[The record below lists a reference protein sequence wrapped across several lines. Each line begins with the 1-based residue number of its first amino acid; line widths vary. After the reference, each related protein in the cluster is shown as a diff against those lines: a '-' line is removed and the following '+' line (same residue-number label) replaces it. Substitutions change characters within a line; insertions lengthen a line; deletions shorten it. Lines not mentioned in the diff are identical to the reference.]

1 MRDETRLTALLPALL
16 GVAVTVVI
24 IASMLML
31 PFEKPS
37 STAANDFGN
46 VMNGG
51 YVAVD
56 GSMSYYVDGDGVLHC
71 RSDYSDYRLGDGPCD
86 SVNPCGSYVIFRD
99 KGAVVRDLFNG
110 GDRKVIAEQSG
121 HILVSGN
128 WLYYTDAGGRMFK
141 QRLSGGKV
149 SELGIT
155 TDRQFAVVGGYV
167 YYIAAD
173 GCLYSARTDGSEQQ
187 KFLAE
192 KLDCFQIYGS
202 FIYFISDGRVGSVAS
217 GNMASRKDYG
227 EAQEFIAFDDIL
239 ITVKG
244 GQLYMLDLADNSAKP
259 KPIVQQGEGPHGLCT
274 DGDKLYYYND
284 TGELISAKPT
294 VK

>member
-1 MRDETRLTALLPALL
+1 MRGENKLTALLPALL
-16 GVAVTVVI
+16 GVAVAVVI

-46 VMNGG
+46 AMNGG

-56 GSMSYYVDGDGVLHC
+56 GSMSYYVDGGVLHC

-86 SVNPCGSYVIFRD
+86 SVNPSGSYVFFRD
-99 KGAVVRDLFNG
+99 NGAIVRDLFSG

-128 WLYYTDAGGRMFK
+128 WLFYTDTEGKLFK
-141 QRLSGGKV
+141 QRLSGGTV
-149 SELGIT
+149 SPLGIV
-155 TDRQFAVVGGYV
+155 TDKQFAVVGGYV

-173 GCLYSARTDGSEQQ
+173 GYLYCARTDGSEQQ
-187 KFLAE
+187 RFLAE
-192 KLDCFQIYGS
+192 KLDCFQVYGS

-227 EAQEFIAFDDIL
+227 EADQFIVFDDLL
-239 ITVKG
+239 IMART
-244 GQLYMLDLADNSAKP
+244 GQLYMLELADKTAEP
-259 KPIVQQGEGPHGLCT
+259 KAIVQQGEAPRGLNT
-274 DGDKLYYYND
+274 DGSKLYYYNGA
-284 TGELISAKPT
+284 GELISAKPT
-294 VK
+294 AK